1 MVNKKIMKKYTL
13 IVALILIAIIETSLV
28 FAMAQNP
35 KGPKNYIR
43 VAVSQK
49 KEMVDL
55 RLKGQYR
62 IYSLNSDN
70 IIKEGKNLKV
80 EVRIGKNG
88 LELGAE
94 KLDLEGI
101 CIETVS
107 NAAILINKRKFR
119 GVMDIIIK
127 SDKTLLLVNHVD
139 IEEYLCGVLYHEVS
153 HLWPIEALKA
163 QAIASRTFALYQHEV
178 NKDKEY
184 DLTNTTYSQVYGGAT
199 SEKYRTNKA
208 VIKTYG
214 EVMTYDGKLFPAYF
228 HACCGGSTEDADKLW
243 KTNLPVL
250 KGGLC
255 PYCTHSPHFNWS
267 RKVSIWL
274 VRKKL
279 MENGYKCGKITSFEP
294 SAYDVSGRVTDII
307 IKTTQGNLT
316 IPSNK
321 LRIMISPTLIKST
334 NFTVK
339 LDKEFL
345 YFEGKGWG
353 HGVGLC
359 QWGAYG
365 MAKEG
370 FKAEEILDFYYP
382 NNSIAD
388 IWDNDTYTQ

>member
-1 MVNKKIMKKYTL
+1 MVNRKIMRKYTL
-13 IVALILIAIIETSLV
+13 IVTLILIAIIETSLV

-35 KGPKNYIR
+35 KGPKQHIR
-43 VAVSQK
+43 VAVAQK
-49 KEMVDL
+49 KQVIDL
-55 RLKGQYR
+55 RLKGEYR
-62 IYSLNSDN
+62 IYALNSEN
-70 IIKEGKNLKV
+70 LIKESKNLHVKV
-80 EVRIGKNG
+80 TADKNG
-88 LELGAE
+88 L
-94 KLDLEGI
+94 KLDAESLELAGI
-101 CIETVS
+101 RIETAS
-107 NAAILINKRKFR
+107 NAAIIIDKRKFR
-119 GVMDIIIK
+119 GIMDIIEK
-127 SDKTLLLVNHVD
+127 PDNTLLLVNHVD

-228 HACCGGSTEDADKLW
+228 HACCGGHTEDADKLW
-243 KTNLPVL
+243 KISLPVL
-250 KGGLC
+250 KGRIC
-255 PYCTHSPHFNWS
+255 SYCTHSPHFNWS

-279 MENGYKCGKITSFEP
+279 MENGYKCGKITFFKP
-294 SAYDVSGRVTDII
+294 SAYDASGRVTDVV
-307 IKTTQGNLT
+307 IKTTQGNLA

-321 LRIMISPTLIKST
+321 LRIMISPILIKST

-365 MAKEG
+365 MAKKG

-382 NNSIAD
+382 NNSITD
-388 IWDNDTYTQ
+388 IWDNDTYAQ

>member
-1 MVNKKIMKKYTL
+1 MMRKYTL
-13 IVALILIAIIETSLV
+13 IIVLIFIAIIKTSFG
-28 FAMAQNP
+28 FAMAQDP
-35 KGPKNYIR
+35 KGPKMYIR
-43 VAVSQK
+43 VAVAQK
-49 KEMVDL
+49 KEMIDL
-55 RLKGQYR
+55 QLRGEYR
-62 IYSLNSDN
+62 IYSLASDS

-80 EVRIGKNG
+80 NVSIWQKGLKLG
-88 LELGAE
+88 LE
-94 KLDLEGI
+94 KFDLSGI
-101 CIETVS
+101 RIETAS
-107 NAAILINKRKFR
+107 NAAILIDKRKFR
-119 GVMDIIIK
+119 GVMDIIK
-127 SDKTLLLVNHVD
+127 KPDGTLLLVNHVD

-153 HLWPIEALKA
+153 HLWPLEALKA
-163 QAIASRTFALYQHEV
+163 QAIASRTFALYQHQI

-208 VIKTYG
+208 VIRTYG
-214 EVMTYDGKLFPAYF
+214 EVMTYNGELFPAYF
-228 HACCGGSTEDADKLW
+228 HACCGGHTEDADKLW
-243 KTNLPVL
+243 KTNLLVL
-250 KGGLC
+250 KGRDC

-279 MENGYKCGKITSFEP
+279 MENGYKCGKIISFKP
-294 SAYDVSGRVTDII
+294 SAYDVSGRVTEVII
-307 IKTTQGNLT
+307 ETTQGNLV

-321 LRIMISPTLIKST
+321 FRIMISPTLIKST

-339 LDKEFL
+339 LDSEFL

-365 MAKEG
+365 MAREG

-382 NNSIAD
+382 NNIITD